1 MLPMMF
7 DIIDKTIKLMTYNTQ
22 TVTIIIDSIIMHCS
36 ITLYNYKQLYP
47 YKEKN
52 LTYLIYDDNYFN
64 NKYCDLKL

>member
-1 MLPMMF
+1 
-7 DIIDKTIKLMTYNTQ
+7 
-22 TVTIIIDSIIMHCS
+22 MHCS